1 VTAPIERLRNFGIVA
16 HIDAGKTTVSERIL
30 YYSGREHR
38 MGEVHEGTA
47 VMDWMPEEQER
58 GITITA
64 AATHLPWRD
73 CELQLIDTP
82 GHVDFTVEVER
93 SMRVLDGCVVVFCGV
108 AGVQAQSETVWRQAT
123 KHKVPRLVFVNKL
136 DRPGA
141 DFERVIADVEKRLR
155 ARVVPVQWP
164 IGREKEFCGV
174 VDLVQLRAWRWQ
186 DEDQGAKPVPMPMP
200 SELEA
205 EIELARGRLLEAA
218 AESDEALLERYLEGA
233 EIRPEELV
241 AALRKG
247 TIANAIVPV
256 LCGSALRNRGIQPLL
271 DAVVDFLPSPLDVP
285 PVEAQILGGKKDGE
299 SLRIEPEADAP
310 FCGLVFKIATD
321 KHGDLSFVRVYA
333 GSVKSSD
340 QLYNSREKKVE
351 RVGQILRM
359 HANSREQIDSA
370 SAGAIIAL
378 PGLRYTRTGDTLYEK
393 SRPVSLES
401 PTFPEPV
408 ISMTVEPVSSGDRD
422 KLLDVLR
429 RLEREDPTFRASE
442 NEETGELLMSGMGEL
457 HLEVLRNRISRD
469 FRVEV
474 RSGKPRVAYRETISR
489 SAGRESVVERALGNR
504 NVHGHV
510 RLRVMPAGE
519 VARVEVLWMA
529 PSDQLPRVY
538 QQAIVDSL
546 KAEASSG
553 PICSYPVVN
562 VRILVEG
569 GSVREGESHEGAY
582 CQAAIQALREALQE
596 AGPILLEPI
605 MRFEV
610 QSPAD
615 YLGAIQG
622 DLNSR
627 RAVIHDMLVEGDLRV
642 LKGTVPIGEMF
653 GYSTAVR
660 SLSQG
665 RASFGMEPDRY
676 APVPPERMPTL
687 GY

>member
-1 VTAPIERLRNFGIVA
+1 MTVPIERLRNFGIVA

-30 YYSGREHR
+30 FYSGREHR

-64 AATHLPWRD
+64 AATYVPWRD

-82 GHVDFTVEVER
+82 GHVDFTAEVER

-108 AGVQAQSETVWRQAT
+108 AGVQAQSETVWRQAD
-123 KHKVPRLVFVNKL
+123 KFRVPRLVFVNKL

-141 DFERVIADVEKRLR
+141 DFERVVSDIEKRLR
-155 ARVVPVQWP
+155 ARVVPLQWP
-164 IGREKEFCGV
+164 IGQEKEFSGV
-174 VDLVQLRAWRWQ
+174 VDLVRLKAWRW
-186 DEDQGAKPVPMPMP
+186 DEDDQGAHPIEIPLP
-200 SELEA
+200 EQLET
-205 EIELARGRLLEAA
+205 EIEIARGRLLEAA
-218 AESDEALLERYLEGA
+218 AEADESLLERYLEGA
-233 EIRPEELV
+233 ELPNDEIV
-241 AALRKG
+241 AGLRKA
-247 TIANAIVPV
+247 TISGAIVPV

-271 DAVVDFLPSPLDVP
+271 DAVVDYLPSPIEVP
-285 PVEAQILGGKKDGE
+285 PVEAMVIGGKKDGE
-299 SLRIEPEADAP
+299 TVRIEPDPEMP

-333 GSVKSSD
+333 GSLRSSD

-359 HANSREQIDSA
+359 HANAREQIESA
-370 SAGAIIAL
+370 GAGAIIAL

-401 PTFPEPV
+401 LTFPEPV

-422 KLLDVLR
+422 KLLDVLK
-429 RLEREDPTFRASE
+429 RLEREDPTFRSSE

-474 RSGKPRVAYRETISR
+474 RSGKPRVAYRETVSR
-489 SAGRESVVERALGNR
+489 PAARESVVERALGNR

-510 RLRVMPAGE
+510 RLRVVPAAE

-529 PSDQLPRVY
+529 PAEQIPRVH
-538 QQAIVDSL
+538 QQAIVDAL

-562 VRILVEG
+562 VRIAVEG

-596 AGPILLEPI
+596 AGPVLLEPI

-615 YLGAIQG
+615 YLGSIQG

-627 RAVIHDMLVEGDLRV
+627 RAVIQDMVVEGDLRI

-676 APVPPERMPTL
+676 SPVPADRMPNL